1 MPYIKLSVAK
11 KLSPEVEQ
19 RLTDGL
25 GKALSTIPGKDPQW
39 TMVEVNDGLKM
50 YFGGEKQTDMI
61 FADVRYVGRF
71 TYQKKRHFTQTAL
84 REIHEITG
92 TPLDK
97 ICLTVTE
104 FDNWGAVGDF
114 RDINF
119 SD

>member
-1 MPYIKLSVAK
+1 MPYMKLSIAK
-11 KLSPEVEQ
+11 KISPDVEQ
-19 RLTDGL
+19 RLVEGL
-25 GKALSTIPGKDPQW
+25 GRALSIIPGKDPQW

-50 YFGGEKQTDMI
+50 YFGGEKQADMV

-71 TYQKKRHFTQTAL
+71 SFQKKRSFTQAAL
-84 REIHEITG
+84 TGIHEITG

-104 FDNWGAVGDF
+104 FDGWGAVGDF
-114 RDINF
+114 RDVRF